1 MFLAAFLTRQIQIL
15 QVQRTNHA
23 SHVSRLYPSILHPV
37 VWAFSLQ
44 AQHYTSAEVAMV
56 LPWDF
61 VNFEKQLLLWARR
74 TGCGEGSNINILRQ
88 TQCFHHPFSWY
99 KIYTWVYQ
107 HSWPPSFNIL
117 QTPGVGWN
125 WDGHGVFFL
134 GLPWKLRIQS
144 RRQASWCLNPKANAN
159 PKENVLE
166 QTTSNFNFEDVRLQ
180 LCPCHAI
187 LAASASFSA
196 QVVQIAR
203 WNKRLNH
210 GGVGKFLPQS
220 QTEWWFLKPP
230 KKLWVKV
237 VSPP

>member
-74 TGCGEGSNINILRQ
+74 TGCGEGSSINILRQ

-134 GLPWKLRIQS
+134 PSVEAQD
-144 RRQASWCLNPKANAN
+144 PKQ
-159 PKENVLE
+159 KTGFVIFKS
-166 QTTSNFNFEDVRLQ
+166 Q
-180 LCPCHAI
+180 
-187 LAASASFSA
+187 
-196 QVVQIAR
+196 
-203 WNKRLNH
+203 
-210 GGVGKFLPQS
+210 GKCQS
-220 QTEWWFLKPP
+220 QGKCPGTNHIKFQFRRC
-230 KKLWVKV
+230 
-237 VSPP
+237 

>member
-1 MFLAAFLTRQIQIL
+1 
-15 QVQRTNHA
+15 
-23 SHVSRLYPSILHPV
+23 
-37 VWAFSLQ
+37 
-44 AQHYTSAEVAMV
+44 
-56 LPWDF
+56 
-61 VNFEKQLLLWARR
+61 
-74 TGCGEGSNINILRQ
+74 
-88 TQCFHHPFSWY
+88 
-99 KIYTWVYQ
+99 
-107 HSWPPSFNIL
+107 
-117 QTPGVGWN
+117 
-125 WDGHGVFFL
+125 VFFL